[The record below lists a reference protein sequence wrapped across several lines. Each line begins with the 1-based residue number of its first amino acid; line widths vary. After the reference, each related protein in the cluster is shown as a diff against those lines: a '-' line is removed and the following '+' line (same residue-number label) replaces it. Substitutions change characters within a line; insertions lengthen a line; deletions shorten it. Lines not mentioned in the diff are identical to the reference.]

1 MFLQWKEKN
10 VSEQKPSHNTKY
22 TQIRNQLSFFKIASF
37 LLFIKGKKKIEEEQS
52 IRSFSSEL
60 AHFKKSGC

>member
-1 MFLQWKEKN
+1 
-10 VSEQKPSHNTKY
+10 
-22 TQIRNQLSFFKIASF
+22 
-37 LLFIKGKKKIEEEQS
+37 LLFIKGKKKIEEKQS

>member
-22 TQIRNQLSFFKIASF
+22 TNKKPIIIFKNRIF

>member
-1 MFLQWKEKN
+1 MGGKKN

-22 TQIRNQLSFFKIASF
+22 TQIRNQLSFLKIAS
-37 LLFIKGKKKIEEEQS
+37 LLFIKGKKKIEEKQS